1 MVEIVEMK
9 VVDMKG
15 VNGTIVSIY
24 WWVSQNWG
32 CCSYRLTGVAGV
44 VEIEGYQMAV
54 MGVYDEFHYRCRD
67 Y

>member
-15 VNGTIVSIY
+15 VDGTIVSIY

-32 CCSYRLTGVAGV
+32 GCSYNLTGVAGV
-44 VEIEGYQMAV
+44 VEIEGYQIDV
-54 MGVYDEFHYRCRD
+54 MGV
-67 Y
+67 